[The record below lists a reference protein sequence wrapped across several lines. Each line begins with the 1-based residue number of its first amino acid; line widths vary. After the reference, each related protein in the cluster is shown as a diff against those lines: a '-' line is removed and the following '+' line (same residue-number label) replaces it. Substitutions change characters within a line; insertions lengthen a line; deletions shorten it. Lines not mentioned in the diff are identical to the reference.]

1 MTNLT
6 EIKQQTNK
14 AEMESESVMLIAIW
28 SAILVE
34 VRKISQKLNAQI
46 DEGCSDDAP
55 HAMEQDQTMNAD
67 DETEDSHCVS
77 NSQIEQVT
85 AENASAD
92 DSVKANENL
101 SASETKQL
109 LLNEVADLEENCLDE
124 KAVADITTE
133 NESKSNDESSIS
145 PVEETEDKQTPTD
158 DSNDSEQNHSE
169 TETIETILAEESMK
183 TGLEN
188 AQIDNTINCESNRFE
203 TPLKEVVLE
212 DIITEE
218 QTTTG
223 TVAEKEFESTQDN
236 LMTVK
241 VEHETEPSDDSDKLK
256 QSQTEEKMTSEVVS
270 KMEIESSNVETEETI
285 TDQAGLH
292 HSIQQEQ
299 NQSETETSQTQLEEV
314 VVPETNQAEDKI
326 ITEII
331 SESEPEAINESN
343 KLAIEMTE
351 ESNSTADQSD
361 VSATNKEEGTVSE
374 EKDQTEETSNFEA
387 TTENEPESADDT
399 KTELIEETQAESTSG
414 DHPVEPEQSQSVT
427 ETNQVELQEE
437 AVQGDDQV
445 ASASAAAGITEI
457 ESGSTVEE
465 NISTITEAE
474 VDKVMV
480 GNSIELEHAQSET
493 EPSQVVLEEI
503 AITEEICTEEKI
515 EPEANPNEESENLA
529 ISEPETENV
538 PAVTSVEMEQSQS
551 AVESN
556 ETELREEAVT
566 EETCVEEKIEIE
578 VVSNK
583 ESENLAIAEP
593 EIEKAPADSSVEQ
606 EQSQSVVESNE
617 TVLKEEAVPE
627 ETCTEEKIEP
637 EVVSNEESENLAI
650 SEPEI
655 EKTPADSSVEQEQ
668 CQSTVET
675 NNSELNEEAVTEE
688 TSREEKIEP
697 EANLNEES
705 ENLAISE
712 PETENV
718 PAVTSVEME
727 QSQSAVESNET
738 ELREEAVTEETC
750 VEEKKEPEVASNEE
764 SDSLVVLEPETEKA
778 PVDSSTE
785 LGQSQS
791 SVESIESELKEEA
804 ITEESSTEEKI
815 ELEAVSNEE
824 SENLAI
830 SEPEIGKTP
839 ADSSVEQEQ
848 CQSTVETNNSEF
860 KEEAVSE
867 ETCVEEK
874 IEPDVASNEQSDSLA
889 ILEPETVEAPVDS
902 STELGYSQ
910 SSVEPIESELKEEA
924 ITEESSTEEKIE
936 PEVVSTKESDN
947 LKISEPEIEEAP
959 ADSSIELEQI
969 QSAIES
975 NKTELKEGAVPEE
988 TRTEEKIELEAVFKE
1003 ESNNL
1008 AISEPEIENLPAVTS
1023 VEPEQSQSAV
1033 ESNESEMRE
1042 EAVSEEARTEEKIEL
1057 EVVSNEE
1064 SENSSISEPEIE
1076 KAIADPFI
1084 ELMEIGLTHKAEETI
1099 SEETNQTEEATA
1111 LEATSEKNP
1120 ETTDVTKTALVE
1132 ETQAESTSGDH
1143 SVEPE
1148 PTQLQTENETNE
1160 TELKQESFSEDNQI
1174 KENTASEKTV
1184 DSDSKTIEE
1193 ANNLAVPEL
1202 EIAAVDQNMESEQ
1215 IQPENETSQV
1225 ELEEAT
1231 ITAEIHTEEK
1241 IELEVVSVQEP
1252 IPEDGCAIDTSVT
1265 VDLSD
1270 KVSESTKEDISMMAE
1285 AEMDNAPIN
1294 HSVEPEEIQLET
1306 KTSQEELK
1314 EEAITEETHTEEK
1327 IEPEVIS
1334 THETNTST
1342 ISETEAENA
1351 PADLPI
1357 EPEQSQSVIEIN
1369 QVEQQ
1374 EEDVRVDN
1382 APTNIPV
1389 QPEEIQLA
1397 TETSREE
1404 LEEAIVPEDDH
1415 SADTTAVVDVTDI
1428 VPENTSTEVEA
1439 DNAPINHPTEL
1450 QECQSE
1456 TESNEL
1462 LPEES
1467 SCSNKGDISEN
1478 DAHHVVADDQSDASH
1493 EVTSL
1498 IEQGDQNLFGTYSNI
1513 LLNEND
1519 FAAEHAMLSK
1529 EEIPPPQETEDA
1541 ESTTMIMMDEN
1552 VCFTSEM
1559 NIDTECADD
1568 LEERGLIETGRNIS
1582 ITSRT

>member
-457 ESGSTVEE
+457 ESGSTEEE

-503 AITEEICTEEKI
+503 AIAEEICTEEKI
-515 EPEANPNEESENLA
+515 EPEANLNEESENLA

-675 NNSELNEEAVTEE
+675 NNSE
-688 TSREEKIEP
+688 
-697 EANLNEES
+697 
-705 ENLAISE
+705 
-712 PETENV
+712 
-718 PAVTSVEME
+718 
-727 QSQSAVESNET
+727 
-738 ELREEAVTEETC
+738 
-750 VEEKKEPEVASNEE
+750 
-764 SDSLVVLEPETEKA
+764 
-778 PVDSSTE
+778 
-785 LGQSQS
+785 
-791 SVESIESELKEEA
+791 
-804 ITEESSTEEKI
+804 
-815 ELEAVSNEE
+815 
-824 SENLAI
+824 
-830 SEPEIGKTP
+830 
-839 ADSSVEQEQ
+839 
-848 CQSTVETNNSEF
+848 F

-874 IEPDVASNEQSDSLA
+874 IEPEVASNEQSDSLA

-1132 ETQAESTSGDH
+1132 ETEAESTSGDH

-1478 DAHHVVADDQSDASH
+1478 DAHHVVADDQSVASH

-1529 EEIPPPQETEDA
+1529 EEIPPPQETEDT

-1582 ITSRT
+1582 ITSNRGGGFSPNEKIKSKIFLLKVYQREPWPIY